1 MSIDFAQQYV
11 RALTTG
17 DDERIVRWYHPDA
30 HSYGPLAWP
39 ETGAEAIATV
49 WRDRRRD

>member
-1 MSIDFAQQYV
+1 MSIDFTQQYV

-17 DDERIVRWYHPDA
+17 DVERIVRWYHPDA
-30 HSYGPLAWP
+30 HSYGSLAWP

-49 WRDRRRD
+49 WRGRRRD